1 MVTANPAATPGR
13 SDYPVHVDTV
23 RPAEL
28 SRWLWLLKW
37 LLIIPHGIV
46 LAFLWAAFVLLS
58 VVAFVAILVTGTYPR
73 AIFEFNVGVL
83 RWSWRVAYYSYGVL
97 GTDRYPPFTLAEVED
112 YPAHLRIDYPEHLS
126 RALVLVKWWLLAL
139 PQYVIEV
146 TVEQRHGRV
155 EREVVAAAEGMDL
168 LVVARDGDLRRL
180 GPHSLDPATRF
191 VVDHAP
197 CATLLVWPV
206 AAPGVGSIP
215 PPPLHPPR

>member
-1 MVTANPAATPGR
+1 MNVLVWINEATWPACVAATREFAPPGARLTLLHVVDDAVPAAARGAFAGLLGRAARADQEPG
-13 SDYPVHVDTV
+13 TQV
-23 RPAEL
+23 R
-28 SRWLWLLKW
+28 
-37 LLIIPHGIV
+37 
-46 LAFLWAAFVLLS
+46 
-58 VVAFVAILVTGTYPR
+58 
-73 AIFEFNVGVL
+73 
-83 RWSWRVAYYSYGVL
+83 
-97 GTDRYPPFTLAEVED
+97 DLAEAAGRE
-112 YPAHLRIDYPEHLS
+112 
-126 RALVLVKWWLLAL
+126 LLEAAADAAGR
-139 PQYVIEV
+139 EV

-206 AAPGVGSIP
+206 AEPGVGSIP